1 MTSSSSPR
9 GPFLSRAGSGASAA
23 VLVRNAE
30 PVDTMEEEE
39 EGRKKEEEEED
50 GLYSVPVGEDTEVVV
65 RNDPSWY
72 PP

>member
-1 MTSSSSPR
+1 
-9 GPFLSRAGSGASAA
+9 
-23 VLVRNAE
+23 
-30 PVDTMEEEE
+30 MEEEE